1 MHLADAF
8 IQSDLQCIQAIH
20 YKCNVYVYINYFILF
35 SSAHFNLF
43 TGEWMSQPHW
53 SVSRQA
59 LVVLR
64 AAHAGFSSVCVSPLR
79 QSQLTV
85 IIVRHNNG
93 LGCSAGGQRSHCAI
107 RPSQALAD
115 LCSQSSVALDKLA
128 RKKRQK
134 SDYLIISERT
144 NWVNCVN
151 APAKNKWQKWE
162 RTVRRNGTKIQ
173 MPDLCFACNVGH
185 IETQLQRELPHNW
198 DLIQWLL

>member
-1 MHLADAF
+1 MHKLF
-8 IQSDLQCIQAIH
+8 
-20 YKCNVYVYINYFILF
+20 YFILF
-35 SSAHFNLF
+35 SSAHLNLF

-93 LGCSAGGQRSHCAI
+93 SGCSAGGQRSHCAI

-128 RKKRQK
+128 RKKRQN
-134 SDYLIISERT
+134 LIIWSFQKGQTGSTAWTLQQNQMTKMRKDQWGEMVQKYKCQTCALRAMWT
-144 NWVNCVN
+144 YWNTTPEGIN
-151 APAKNKWQKWE
+151 AQLRFDTVAPVANAVVVLWAWAYCIWQE
-162 RTVRRNGTKIQ
+162 DRLV
-173 MPDLCFACNVGH
+173 
-185 IETQLQRELPHNW
+185 
-198 DLIQWLL
+198 